1 MSRIVTAGGVGLG
14 RLMPAFSWRV
24 VRPLL
29 LPVVFAA
36 GVLLVWECACRWV
49 PVSPLILAPPSAIWA
64 ILVDSWPILLSQ
76 CWPTLI
82 NSVVGFLIAAFCGI
96 AIGMGLVASRR
107 VEMATWPYLLT
118 FQLIPKVALAPLF
131 IIWFGVGPSSRLM
144 FAVFLSFFPITLS
157 AATGFRSA
165 DAGALRLCRSLT
177 ASSWQSFISVR
188 LPYAMPHIFAG
199 LKVGVTV
206 AMIGVIVGE
215 FVTAQEGLGYIIMF
229 ASSAAETALVF
240 AAIFL
245 LCVLGLGLYG
255 LVAVAEWAVRRRLGY
270 GV

>member
-1 MSRIVTAGGVGLG
+1 MSRVDTAGGLAIG
-14 RLMPAFSWRV
+14 RTQRLSLRV
-24 VRPLL
+24 VRPIALPLMFAAAVLL
-29 LPVVFAA
+29 L
-36 GVLLVWECACRWV
+36 WEYACRAV
-49 PVSPLILAPPSAIWA
+49 PLSPLVLAPPSAIWA
-64 ILVDSWPILLSQ
+64 ILIESWPILLQQ

-82 NSVVGFLIAAFCGI
+82 NSIVGFLIAAVSGV

-107 VEMATWPYLLT
+107 MEMATWPYLLT

-131 IIWFGVGPSSRLM
+131 IIWFGVGPGSRLM

-157 AATGFRSA
+157 AATGFRAA
-165 DAGALRLCRSLT
+165 DAGALRLCRSLS
-177 ASSWQSFISVR
+177 ASTWQSFISVR

-229 ASSAAETALVF
+229 ASAAAETALVF

-245 LCVLGLGLYG
+245 LCALGLGLYG
-255 LVAVAEWAVRRRLGY
+255 LVAVAEWAARRRLG
-270 GV
+270 